1 MGLSR
6 EGLFQSE
13 VYVGCNRN
21 QFKLAQA
28 VKWSLTSG
36 YRARFR
42 LWLCNSLCVTL
53 GRLPAVSVPLLL
65 YQQNENNYSRIFVQI
80 KRVNTRNTSGTQLVF
95 NRC

>member
-6 EGLFQSE
+6 EGLFKSE
-13 VYVGCNRN
+13 VYFGCSRN

-36 YRARFR
+36 YRARFG
-42 LWLCNSLCVTL
+42 LWLYNSLCVTL
-53 GRLPAVSVPLLL
+53 GRLPAISVPLLL

-80 KRVNTRNTSGTQLVF
+80 KRVNTCNTSGTHQVF
-95 NRC
+95 DRC